1 MYIRVFVSTKV
12 GTALPCSK
20 VFTPKTVW
28 PPKSSAKVSGVEE
41 ASQPAAG
48 SIHGIAS
55 AALLRC
61 SDFFHRNSKNDVD
74 GTWWHSTEDELP
86 LTNSERD
93 RSPKGLNW
101 DRSPK
106 GLHNELS

>member
-1 MYIRVFVSTKV
+1 MYIRVFVLTKV

-55 AALLRC
+55 AALLPC
-61 SDFFHRNSKNDVD
+61 SDFFIAIQRMTMEPG
-74 GTWWHSTEDELP
+74 GTALKMNCH
-86 LTNSERD
+86 
-93 RSPKGLNW
+93 
-101 DRSPK
+101 
-106 GLHNELS
+106 

>member
-55 AALLRC
+55 AALLPC
-61 SDFFHRNSKNDVD
+61 SDFFYRNSKNDD

-86 LTNSERD
+86 LTNSERTGQV
-93 RSPKGLNW
+93 PEG
-101 DRSPK
+101 P
-106 GLHNELS
+106 ELGQVPERPA